1 MDEIKEVV
9 ITEAAETALVVKENP
24 ETQIT
29 TSAPTM
35 WNNSEL
41 MKSSYQ
47 VATILSKT
55 AAIPDRYKNKPGDC
69 LILIDLSNRMGISP
83 IVVAQ
88 WSQIVKG
95 NFTWAGQACKALID
109 NCGKYR
115 NSKYEMFG
123 EPGTSERG
131 CVLTAIKRS
140 TGEII
145 KGPEV
150 TMKIAKDE
158 GWIDKDGSKWKT
170 MPELM
175 LRYRAAAFFARTECP
190 EALMGFYT
198 SEEMNDIKGYEP
210 EIAS

>member
-1 MDEIKEVV
+1 MDEAKIIEAEVV
-9 ITEAAETALVVKENP
+9 EEETAIAVKEENEP
-24 ETQIT
+24 AKLV
-29 TSAPTM
+29 SYAPTM

-47 VATILSKT
+47 IATILCKT

-69 LILIDLSNRMGISP
+69 MILIDLANRMGISP

-115 NSKYEMFG
+115 DSKYEMFG

-131 CVLTAIKRS
+131 CVLSAIKCS

-170 MPELM
+170 IPELM

-198 SEEMNDIKGYEP
+198 SDEVRDIKGYE
-210 EIAS
+210 EA